1 MINYELLNDK
11 KMDPKYKLENLFL
24 EDYNH
29 HGWFEN
35 EELSDTTRKSD
46 KEELSDTTKMY
57 KNLMIYYH
65 CYH

>member
-1 MINYELLNDK
+1 
-11 KMDPKYKLENLFL
+11 MDPKYKLENLFL
-24 EDYNH
+24 EDYNY

-65 CYH
+65 CHH